1 MRDAAFWCFLVSV
14 LVPVAGGGA
23 MVVAGVRMI
32 RRPPAVHRV
41 PIDAVVVEYSTMTRP
56 RKVTFDYPAP
66 DGTWLRATRFSAL
79 PQVQA
84 GQGWYVR
91 AGDRVRVYV
100 NPANPVGVNLGA
112 MGTAGGFLAFFQIVV
127 GGFLALTSLSRAPH
141 VLDRGW

>member
-1 MRDAAFWCFLVSV
+1 MRDAAFGVFLVFL
-14 LVPVAGGGA
+14 LVPVAGGAG
-23 MVVAGVRMI
+23 MVVAGVRMM

-84 GQGWYVR
+84 RQGWYVR
-91 AGDRVRVYV
+91 AGDRV
-100 NPANPVGVNLGA
+100 GC
-112 MGTAGGFLAFFQIVV
+112 T
-127 GGFLALTSLSRAPH
+127 
-141 VLDRGW
+141 